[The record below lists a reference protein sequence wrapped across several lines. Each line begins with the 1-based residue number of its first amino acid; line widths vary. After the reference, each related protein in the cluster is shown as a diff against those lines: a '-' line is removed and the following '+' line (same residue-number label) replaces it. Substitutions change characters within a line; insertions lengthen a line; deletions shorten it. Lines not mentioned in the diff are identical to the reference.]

1 MAGEKA
7 RWKAEH
13 LQVPLAYCTPLPC
26 CRSSYGRAYYLGL
39 TSLKQCQPE
48 RRNGDIIKRTQM
60 NKYIHENE
68 EDSKDSPTKEKRER
82 LLVISGWLTRA
93 PQPAHN

>member
-1 MAGEKA
+1 M
-7 RWKAEH
+7 
-13 LQVPLAYCTPLPC
+13 
-26 CRSSYGRAYYLGL
+26 
-39 TSLKQCQPE
+39 KQCQLE
-48 RRNGDIIKRTQM
+48 GRNGGRTNERTQI